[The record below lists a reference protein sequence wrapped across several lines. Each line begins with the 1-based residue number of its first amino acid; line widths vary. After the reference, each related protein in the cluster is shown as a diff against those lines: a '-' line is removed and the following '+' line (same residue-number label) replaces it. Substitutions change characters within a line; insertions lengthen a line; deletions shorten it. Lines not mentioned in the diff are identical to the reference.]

1 MFYID
6 TLTRPIKL
14 QAIGTNKHEF
24 VELTFTIRP
33 VIEIYRCDGVLIS
46 SVKWLRRGARES
58 VRLTRAE
65 KRPLGNRKTIY
76 GGRNTAKKIKS
87 VHFSRL

>member
-1 MFYID
+1 MLCKAAAID
-6 TLTRPIKL
+6 
-14 QAIGTNKHEF
+14 TNKHEF

-33 VIEIYRCDGVLIS
+33 LIEIYRCDGVLIS

-65 KRPLGNRKTIY
+65 KRPLATERQFMAGETQRRKLNPFIFQDSKFC
-76 GGRNTAKKIKS
+76 ND
-87 VHFSRL
+87 